1 LVIAHHQELD
11 DNNIAAIC
19 TNFAVVAFI
28 LCGPGEIKMAWVD
41 RQTIGQLKSMVDS
54 SYELTSLLTL
64 MLASSPPGELSA
76 SQMDAVTDLA
86 YEIMTIQKE
95 MREILLAAG

>member
-1 LVIAHHQELD
+1 
-11 DNNIAAIC
+11 
-19 TNFAVVAFI
+19 
-28 LCGPGEIKMAWVD
+28 MARVD
-41 RQTIGQLKSMVDS
+41 RQTIDQLKSMVDS
-54 SYELTSLLTL
+54 SYELTLLLTL

>member
-1 LVIAHHQELD
+1 M
-11 DNNIAAIC
+11 C
-19 TNFAVVAFI
+19 TNLLWLPSY
-28 LCGPGEIKMAWVD
+28 LCGPGEPIMARVD
-41 RQTIGQLKSMVDS
+41 RQTIDQLKSMVDS
-54 SYELTSLLTL
+54 SYELTLLLTL